1 MICLANSWREHG
13 RCVAGI
19 RQSSGEWIRPVPR
32 GGGAIPTETIQFDG
46 GELALLDM
54 IEMRVRRP
62 QAITRYQIENREL
75 LDPDWEIVDTVEA
88 ADVLQYCSKSPTV
101 LHNHS
106 KVVEPSLL
114 EALPPEQWVS
124 LQLVHTTNVVF
135 RQEPRNQSRWLA
147 EFSLSRL
154 GPDYQI
160 KVSDPIA
167 TERLNAGVQLSRDC
181 LLTVSL
187 TEPIA
192 FPQFDLPEL
201 CYKVVAAV
209 IELE

>member
-19 RQSSGEWIRPVPR
+19 RQSFGKWIRPVPK
-32 GGGAIPTETIQFDG
+32 GGGAIPAQNIQFDG
-46 GELALLDM
+46 GELAPLDVV
-54 IEMRVRRP
+54 EMRVRRP
-62 QAITRYQIENREL
+62 AEITHFQFENREI
-75 LDPDWEIVDTVEA
+75 LDWDWEIVDTVEI
-88 ADVLQYCSKSPTV
+88 DEVMQYCSKSPTV

-106 KVVEPSLL
+106 KVIEPSVMN
-114 EALPPEQWVS
+114 ALRPEQWVS
-124 LQLVHTTNVVF
+124 LQLVHAKNVIF
-135 RQEPRNQSRWLA
+135 RQDPRNDSRWVA
-147 EFSLSRL
+147 EFSLSRF

-160 KVSDPIA
+160 KVTDPIA
-167 TERLNAGVQLSRDC
+167 TERLNAGGQIGRNC

-192 FPQFDLPEL
+192 LYDLPEL

-209 IELE
+209 IEVE